1 MQMTTVNEF
10 ILSPEE
16 ALIASIHQPPS
27 PYFSLN
33 LQEQKLLSK
42 IRRGGKKI
50 PKSILKQWK
59 KADSSLYAF
68 LLQHCVKCLIHASE
82 NDAVRLDRVWIYLR
96 LPINYR
102 AKARGN
108 LGRPMIL
115 AWEDYYVYVRYSV
128 DSVVNYL
135 HSIGESTF
143 DGKALRKELW
153 LVRKEL
159 DELMWLDKV
168 AIPLCF
174 QEKVEDI
181 VEKAPELRANRRTK
195 GRGKFNLYRRKK
207 KEVDKSLDS

>member
-1 MQMTTVNEF
+1 MLTSDETPQT

-16 ALIASIHQPPS
+16 ALVASIHKPDS
-27 PYFSLN
+27 PYFN
-33 LQEQKLLSK
+33 LTVPEQKLLSK

-50 PKSILKQWK
+50 PKSILRQWK
-59 KADSSLYAF
+59 KADKGIYSH

-108 LGRPMIL
+108 LGRPVIL

-135 HSIGESTF
+135 YSIGESTF
-143 DGKALRKELW
+143 DSKSLRKELW
-153 LVRKEL
+153 NVRKSL
-159 DELMWLDKV
+159 DELEWLNDV
-168 AIPLCF
+168 SIPLCWV
-174 QEKVEDI
+174 EKVDAL
-181 VEKAPELRANRRTK
+181 VEEAPELRANRRTK
-195 GRGKFNLYRRKK
+195 GRGKFNLYRKK
-207 KEVDKSLDS
+207 KEVDKSSDS

>member
-1 MQMTTVNEF
+1 MFTDNETNQT

-16 ALIASIHQPPS
+16 ALVASIHKPDS
-27 PYFSLN
+27 PYFN
-33 LQEQKLLSK
+33 LSISEQKLLSK

-50 PKSILKQWK
+50 PKSVLRQWK
-59 KADSSLYAF
+59 KADKGIYSH

-108 LGRPMIL
+108 LGRPVIL

-135 HSIGESTF
+135 YSIGESTF
-143 DGKALRKELW
+143 DARALRRELW
-153 LVRKEL
+153 SVRKEL
-159 DELMWLDKV
+159 DELMWLEEV
-168 AIPLCF
+168 SVPLCY

-181 VEKAPELRANRRTK
+181 VAKAPAERANRKTK
-195 GRGKFNLYRRKK
+195 GRGKFNVYRKRKRA
-207 KEVDKSLDS
+207 EVNG